1 MAMGKD
7 KAMSYTIG
15 RTRNQS
21 LRVLSLLAKLIINMK
36 NQIDIE
42 WLESHS
48 EDIDID
54 NVDEASSHKI
64 DSFLALEERILE
76 GKED

>member
-1 MAMGKD
+1 
-7 KAMSYTIG
+7 
-15 RTRNQS
+15 
-21 LRVLSLLAKLIINMK
+21 MK
-36 NQIDIE
+36 EKFRKIEIE

-54 NVDEASSHKI
+54 NVDEASSDKL